1 MFISKVWPAVM
12 ELDVV
17 DLANEISS
25 SVVVVVRNIL
35 LRYKQNL
42 VQ

>member
-25 SVVVVVRNIL
+25 SVMVVVRNIL
-35 LRYKQNL
+35 LRYKQKL

>member
-25 SVVVVVRNIL
+25 SVMVVVRNIL
-35 LRYKQNL
+35 LRCKQNL

>member
-25 SVVVVVRNIL
+25 SVMVVVRNIL